1 MPVACVAAVV
11 RALGHLF
18 LCAPPRV
25 FATPGPER
33 LQRALDAALVTR
45 QAVIEGKRRQLLQF
59 MNMAPK
65 APMAE

>member
-18 LCAPPRV
+18 LSPPRV
-25 FATPGPER
+25 FATSGPER
-33 LQRALDAALVTR
+33 LQRVIDAALVTR

>member
-1 MPVACVAAVV
+1 MC
-11 RALGHLF
+11 L
-18 LCAPPRV
+18 PPLM
-25 FATPGPER
+25 FPTPGPER
-33 LQRALDAALVTR
+33 LQQALDAALVTR

>member
-1 MPVACVAAVV
+1 M
-11 RALGHLF
+11 RSGTSF
-18 LCAPPRV
+18 CAPPRV

>member
-1 MPVACVAAVV
+1 MTGGTCGSRHACTS
-11 RALGHLF
+11 
-18 LCAPPRV
+18 CCPPPRV

-65 APMAE
+65 APWPLAE

>member
-1 MPVACVAAVV
+1 
-11 RALGHLF
+11 
-18 LCAPPRV
+18 V